1 MNKMKKILCLLFAM
15 LMVAGTFVVTASAGS
30 AYQTYVYDIYGE
42 ALYSPDA
49 YVASEYVDWKY
60 MTANVT
66 AEEKGLEGKEAE
78 EFEEEL
84 AIPLTEPGDMITDLA
99 GNIYIADTANNRI
112 VVLDPHYKINFFIKG
127 FGNDQGVPDMLTA
140 PQGLYVTE
148 ANDKYNTRMI
158 WVCDTGAR
166 RIVVF
171 DEYGE
176 FVKIIDEPT
185 STLFDEDA
193 VYTPVAIAVD
203 AYNRLY
209 VVSSTTYQGIIVMTD
224 NGTFT
229 GFIGAQAVS
238 LSAWEILWRRFQ
250 TEEQRKQAELN
261 ISTEF
266 NNITINR
273 NMNLVYVTTS
283 TIDPGNV
290 SGFIKGGG
298 TDGTYSPVKL
308 LNANGTEIMRRNGFW
323 PPAGEVDWADGA
335 TDAITGVSTIIDAAV
350 GPLNTWS
357 LIDEKRNRVYT
368 YDFNGNLLFA
378 FGDEG
383 TQLGNLG
390 TSGIEAITYQDTNML
405 LLDKTNNSVTVFKRT
420 EYGDI
425 LLQAIEAENSQ
436 QFDLAINLWTEVLKR
451 NSNFDSAYVGIGQ
464 AMFRNKDY
472 ASSLTYFES
481 AYDTGNWSASYK
493 EIRKQWM
500 SDYFL
505 VLILII
511 VAIIVA
517 VSFFFSWINKL
528 NKRVATSGKKRHFGH
543 EIAYGFY
550 IIFHPFDGFWDLKH
564 EKRGSVRGAIF
575 YIVLAIAAFYYQGIG
590 SGYLID
596 PFKNGAGVWSQILGV
611 LIPLFLFILANWC
624 LTTLFEGEGSFKDIF
639 IATSYSLV
647 PIPLLII
654 PATIYSNFC
663 IATEVDL
670 ISLLGTIAF
679 VWLGM
684 LIFFGTMVTHDYSMG
699 KNIITVAG
707 TIVAMVFI
715 MFIAILFTTLVT
727 KIVSLITNIVTEIQY
742 RV

>member
-1 MNKMKKILCLLFAM
+1 
-15 LMVAGTFVVTASAGS
+15 
-30 AYQTYVYDIYGE
+30 
-42 ALYSPDA
+42 
-49 YVASEYVDWKY
+49 
-60 MTANVT
+60 
-66 AEEKGLEGKEAE
+66 
-78 EFEEEL
+78 
-84 AIPLTEPGDMITDLA
+84 
-99 GNIYIADTANNRI
+99 
-112 VVLDPHYKINFFIKG
+112 
-127 FGNDQGVPDMLTA
+127 
-140 PQGLYVTE
+140 
-148 ANDKYNTRMI
+148 
-158 WVCDTGAR
+158 
-166 RIVVF
+166 
-171 DEYGE
+171 
-176 FVKIIDEPT
+176 
-185 STLFDEDA
+185 
-193 VYTPVAIAVD
+193 
-203 AYNRLY
+203 
-209 VVSSTTYQGIIVMTD
+209 
-224 NGTFT
+224 
-229 GFIGAQAVS
+229 
-238 LSAWEILWRRFQ
+238 
-250 TEEQRKQAELN
+250 
-261 ISTEF
+261 
-266 NNITINR
+266 
-273 NMNLVYVTTS
+273 
-283 TIDPGNV
+283 
-290 SGFIKGGG
+290 
-298 TDGTYSPVKL
+298 
-308 LNANGTEIMRRNGFW
+308 MRRSGFW
-323 PPAGEVDWADGA
+323 PPAGEVDWAKGS

-390 TSGIEAITYQDTNML
+390 TNGIEAITYQDTNML
-405 LLDKTNNSVTVFKRT
+405 LLDKTNNSMTVFKRT

-436 QFDLAINLWTEVLKR
+436 QFDLAIDLWTEVLKR

-472 ASSLTYFES
+472 HSSLTYFES

-505 VLILII
+505 VLVLII
-511 VAIIVA
+511 VAIIVGVA
-517 VSFFFSWINKL
+517 LFFSKINKL
-528 NKRVATSGKKRHFGH
+528 NKRVATSGQKRHFGH

-575 YIVLAIAAFYYQGIG
+575 FIVLAIAAFYYQGIG

-596 PFKNGAGVWSQILGV
+596 PFKNGASIWSQILGV
-611 LIPLFLFILANWC
+611 LIPLFLFVLANWC

-639 IATSYSLV
+639 IASSYSLV

-663 IATEVDL
+663 ISTEVDL
-670 ISLLGTIAF
+670 ISLVGTISF
-679 VWLGM
+679 IWLGM
-684 LIFFGTMVTHDYSMG
+684 LVFFGTMITHDYSMG
-699 KNIITVAG
+699 KNVITVAG